1 MKKSIKSLFVM
12 MLSLI
17 MMLSISLVSFAEE
30 IALRIMA
37 TTDLHTSFT
46 NYNYYT
52 DAVNEQAG
60 FVKIATLINKNKDE
74 MKGNTLLFDNG
85 DMLQGSPYGDYMAK
99 NFNSKKE
106 IYPMIEAMNLLGY
119 DAATLGNHEFNY
131 GLDYLNSVIKDAKFS
146 YVSSNLY
153 KTSIR

>member
-99 NFNSKKE
+99 NFNGKKE
-106 IYPMIEAMNLLGY
+106 IYGKL
-119 DAATLGNHEFNY
+119 
-131 GLDYLNSVIKDAKFS
+131 
-146 YVSSNLY
+146 
-153 KTSIR
+153 

>member
-46 NYNYYT
+46 NYNY
-52 DAVNEQAG
+52 
-60 FVKIATLINKNKDE
+60 
-74 MKGNTLLFDNG
+74 
-85 DMLQGSPYGDYMAK
+85 
-99 NFNSKKE
+99 
-106 IYPMIEAMNLLGY
+106 
-119 DAATLGNHEFNY
+119 
-131 GLDYLNSVIKDAKFS
+131 
-146 YVSSNLY
+146 
-153 KTSIR
+153 